1 MSGKLIGQNMEL
13 KMLVS
18 SIVLEKE
25 GAFGQNH
32 VPTMRNEEKLPTN
45 KLISEKLLSLFNK
58 TNDYKR
64 IKEKLIGKTL
74 TFVPDHPIVIK
85 LRF

>member
-1 MSGKLIGQNMEL
+1 
-13 KMLVS
+13 MLVS

-25 GAFGQNH
+25 GAFRQNH

-45 KLISEKLLSLFNK
+45 KLLSEKLLSLFNK
-58 TNDYKR
+58 INDYKR
-64 IKEKLIGKTL
+64 IKEKIIGKAL
-74 TFVPDHPIVIK
+74 TFAPDHPIVIK

>member
-1 MSGKLIGQNMEL
+1 MEV

-32 VPTMRNEEKLPTN
+32 VPTMRNGKKLPTN
-45 KLISEKLLSLFNK
+45 KRISEKLLSLFNK

-74 TFVPDHPIVIK
+74 TFVPDHPIVIR